1 MRLASPLSSL
11 VVIAV
16 VLGGFA
22 ATAHAEAD
30 AGYKKGFFIKAQD
43 GDKSYSLVIN
53 GVLQSR
59 FSLTLNDSGDDSYA
73 LEVPRARVGLKGHV
87 LSTDLT
93 YKFLADFGRG
103 DTQLKDLWANYAFT
117 PDVQLRVGQWKRP
130 FSRQL
135 ITSSNALQ
143 LVDRALTE
151 KAFDTG
157 RDLGLAIHN
166 GYESSPTVEWVVGL
180 FNGTQEKPWYTA
192 KLDAAAGTVSSI
204 SRTNVPH
211 QFRPVAV
218 ARVGYNHGDMSG
230 EGYSSADLHPDKG
243 LRFGVAASGLV
254 DFGLDDDTGAI
265 AADLDF
271 ILKVSGFAVSGA
283 LFMRTLT
290 GDASGLDRIG
300 FAVDAGYVIGGTVE
314 PVVRFAR
321 VMPDDDTQATIQ
333 ELAFGINVY
342 FVGNTFK
349 WATDVAA
356 LGHEVGGTST
366 TDVRVRSQLQLTF

>member
-1 MRLASPLSSL
+1 MRHARSLSSL
-11 VVIAV
+11 VVLAV

-22 ATAHAEAD
+22 STAHAESE
-30 AGYKKGFFIKAQD
+30 AGYKKGFFLEAQD

-59 FSLTLNDSGDDSYA
+59 FALTLPDSGDDSYA
-73 LEVPRARVGLKGHV
+73 FDVVRARVGLKGHV
-87 LSTDLT
+87 LGTDLT
-93 YKFLADFGRG
+93 YKFLADFGHG
-103 DTQLKDLWANYAFT
+103 DTQLKDLWVNYAFT

-130 FSRQL
+130 FSRQFL
-135 ITSSNALQ
+135 TSATAQQ
-143 LVDRALTE
+143 LVDVALTE
-151 KAFDTG
+151 KAFETG
-157 RDLGLAIHN
+157 RDLGLAVHN
-166 GYESSPTVEWVVGL
+166 GYEKSPTVEWVVGL
-180 FNGTQEKPWYTA
+180 FNGSQEKPWYSA
-192 KLDAAAGTVSSI
+192 RLDATAGTVTSI
-204 SRTNVPH
+204 SRTNVPA

-271 ILKVSGFAVSGA
+271 ILKVSGFAISGA
-283 LFMRTLT
+283 FFMRTLT

-300 FAVDAGYVIGGTVE
+300 FAVDAGYVIGGSVE

-321 VMPDDDTQATIQ
+321 VMPDDDTQATTQ
-333 ELAFGINVY
+333 ELAFGVNVY